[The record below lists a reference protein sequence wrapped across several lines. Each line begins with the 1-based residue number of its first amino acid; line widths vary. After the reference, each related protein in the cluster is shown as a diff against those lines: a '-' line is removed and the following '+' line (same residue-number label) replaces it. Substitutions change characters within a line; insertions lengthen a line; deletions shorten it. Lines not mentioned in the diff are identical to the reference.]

1 MRSKVRLSNR
11 LCSVPEKH
19 SVVSFVQDIRR
30 SGTEVKLT
38 NFIIEKNVNW
48 KKMQ

>member
-30 SGTEVKLT
+30 AGIEVQKLT
-38 NFIIEKNVNW
+38 NNKKNVNW